1 MILQDRLF
9 FIINGIIE
17 TNTRRDHMKK
27 WICFVLITLLA
38 VGCTPK
44 GSKEPEPKEPQKQE
58 TLVSL
63 YYANDEYINT
73 GDESKEKFIKIEKKF
88 EKNKDFPMSI
98 LKELQKKPDDENA
111 QTLISDLKFLDVEI
125 KDKTAYVNLSS
136 KNLNGG
142 SLQELFVIGQVVYS
156 LTSVE
161 DIKEVQFL
169 VDGEKTDTLMGHYDT
184 STPFTKD
191 TEL

>member
-1 MILQDRLF
+1 
-9 FIINGIIE
+9 
-17 TNTRRDHMKK
+17 MKK